1 MMQINFIGNFMKTL
15 ILTLT
20 ISLLFSLS
28 LFAEVMTVYMSPT
41 CGCCA
46 KWIEGVE
53 QQMDIKIK
61 AVNVS
66 DVNKYKTKYAIAPKY
81 AACHTGVLGN
91 YAIEGHVPVSAL
103 KRLLKEKPKDVYAL
117 TVPGM
122 PTGSLG
128 MEYGD
133 RKDKYNVI
141 ALRKDGSQY
150 IFEEH

>member
-1 MMQINFIGNFMKTL
+1 MKTYQV
-15 ILTLT
+15 ILLLALSS
-20 ISLLFSLS
+20 ISLL
-28 LFAEVMTVYMSPT
+28 AEEMTVYKSPT

-46 KWIEGVE
+46 KWIDGV
-53 QQMDIKIK
+53 QKQTNIKIN
-61 AVNVS
+61 AINVS
-66 DVNKYKTKYAIAPKY
+66 DVNKYKTKYAIAPQH
-81 AACHTGVLGN
+81 ASCHTGILGN

-128 MEYGD
+128 MEYGNK
-133 RKDKYNVI
+133 KDKYKVI